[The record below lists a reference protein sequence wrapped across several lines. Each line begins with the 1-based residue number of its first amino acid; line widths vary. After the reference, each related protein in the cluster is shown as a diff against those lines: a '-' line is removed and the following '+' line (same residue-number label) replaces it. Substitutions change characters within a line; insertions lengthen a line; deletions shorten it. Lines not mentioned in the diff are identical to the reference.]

1 MIILDT
7 CVMRG
12 MRLDGSDV
20 EVLRATVATGT
31 ERVSAPS
38 MAVEE
43 LAAQKAIDYLEAH
56 RAAARALR
64 QLGHKSSR
72 TEPKLEEPDAE
83 GVRQMWRRKYDF
95 LQVLPTSGDAALE
108 GLYREANVLPPAG
121 TKGDGDKQVKVG
133 ARDVA
138 IWLTAVE
145 YAREHPDETVYFVS
159 ENHKDFT
166 KGDTGYPAPMDSD
179 VEGLGDRFVHL
190 TNLGELLETV
200 APKQYAE
207 EGYVHALLR
216 FHTDYVARRARK
228 TWRSRPNAF
237 EVRTR
242 EGDAMAARWWAFPD
256 DVRVQLL
263 DVRDSAA
270 YKLGTHSWIVTTA
283 RWEFVGLAMTTSS
296 LQQGACVWETRILFP
311 VAEGDE
317 PTPRIMAS
325 RPAVPVEDASAV
337 DWPPL
342 LDTWEYMQRVQ
353 EVAAAEGRKATW
365 VELLTGMLLAFPLL
379 QQGADADLSQYPAV
393 LPSLVP
399 RELSSFQLE
408 QADGQSADDESDED

>member
-1 MIILDT
+1 
-7 CVMRG
+7 

-20 EVLRATVATGT
+20 EVLRAIVATGT

-43 LAAQKAIDYLEAH
+43 LAAQKALEYIEAH
-56 RAAARALR
+56 RVAARALR
-64 QLGHKSSR
+64 QLGHKSHR

-83 GVRQMWRRKYDF
+83 SVRQMWRKKYDF
-95 LQVLPTSGDAALE
+95 LQVLPTSGDAALQ

-121 TKGDGDKQVKVG
+121 TKGDGDKKVKVG

-166 KGDTGYPAPMDSD
+166 KGGTGYPAPMDSD

-190 TNLGELLETV
+190 TNLAELLETV
-200 APKQYAE
+200 APKDYVD
-207 EGYVHALLR
+207 EGYAYALLR
-216 FHTDYVARRARK
+216 FHTDYVAGRARK
-228 TWRSRPNAF
+228 TWRNKTTPF

-242 EGDAMAARWWAFPD
+242 DGEAMAARWWAFPD

-263 DVRDSAA
+263 DVRDSEA

-296 LQQGACVWETRILFP
+296 LQHGACVWETRILFP

-317 PTPRIMAS
+317 PTPRIMTAT
-325 RPAVPVEDASAV
+325 PAAPVEDASAV

-342 LDTWEYMQRVQ
+342 LNTWEYIQRVQ
-353 EVAAAEGRKATW
+353 EVAKSEGRKPTW
-365 VELLTGMLLAFPLL
+365 VELLTSMLLTFPQL
-379 QQGADADLSQYPAV
+379 QQGTEVDMSQY
-393 LPSLVP
+393 LLQSN
-399 RELSSFQLE
+399 QLQHLAPDATE
-408 QADGQSADDESDED
+408 DEPLDDE